1 MNKPR
6 QLTFPWEKIF
16 KSSLD
21 GFYCDKLNK
30 TLLDELMEISDEDIF
45 IYASKN
51 TGKTYLLQALSNY
64 YSEKNLSS
72 LYIPLK
78 EVKKYDTS
86 IIEGISQ
93 MDVVLMD
100 GLDEIIGDD
109 KWEISI
115 FNLINES
122 IPSGCRLIFSMSIDK
137 KINKFNLP
145 DLDSRI
151 RKLHSKELHPV
162 QDQNLKDALL
172 QIAQFRLINLGEREL
187 NYLLGYT
194 KRNLSDL
201 VSILERLDSLSMEL
215 KRKITIPLIK
225 DLL

>member
-172 QIAQFRLINLGEREL
+172 QIAQFRLINLGE
-187 NYLLGYT
+187 GA
-194 KRNLSDL
+194 
-201 VSILERLDSLSMEL
+201 
-215 KRKITIPLIK
+215 
-225 DLL
+225 